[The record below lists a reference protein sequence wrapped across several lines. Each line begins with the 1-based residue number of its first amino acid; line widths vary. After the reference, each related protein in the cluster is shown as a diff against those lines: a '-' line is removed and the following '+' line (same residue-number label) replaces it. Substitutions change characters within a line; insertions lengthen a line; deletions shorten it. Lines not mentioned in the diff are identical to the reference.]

1 MESRFFIWNFYI
13 MQLGCDRA
21 IHDGRP
27 TSARRPDAAAVLPC
41 ADVPTRA
48 DRGDGPGRS
57 RNLVGN
63 LRGAWRAR
71 RLRDRA
77 SPRCGCV
84 GPALGSLEAVVGLL
98 IGLFGILWIV
108 AGMGLL
114 RLRSWAW
121 WLAVIVSV
129 LDIVVSIP
137 ALPASA
143 VTPAVSVI
151 ILVYSSRSPPLLR
164 AAAADGHASRVPR

>member
-1 MESRFFIWNFYI
+1 MAAPPPPAGPMPPPYSPAPMYQRGPIGVTV
-13 MQLGCDRA
+13 LGVLA
-21 IHDGRP
+21 ISLGIF
-27 TSARRPDAAAVLPC
+27 AVL
-41 ADVPTRA
+41 
-48 DRGDGPGRS
+48 GG
-57 RNLVGN
+57 LVVLVIG
-63 LRGAWRAR
+63 LLLAAG
-71 RLRDRA
+71 
-77 SPRCGCV
+77 V
-84 GPALGSLEAVVGLL
+84 GPALGLIEAVVGLL